1 MFQLDS
7 ISVYIFSV
15 PVSFKIALW
24 DIKFSRHCVV
34 VLGIDGVE
42 GYGSGVLYRNR
53 PLAAMRLL
61 REEINPFLETTTFT
75 NLGDLRNQIQQRF
88 VSKAPSLVYALDSA
102 LWDIQGKMKSKPVNQ
117 LLGTPKRDK
126 IEITEQIFISDS
138 QQTRREL
145 GQILSHGTKHV
156 KIKIGHNPSTDVER
170 VRMVRE
176 IAGDDVELGVD
187 INRGYTFQRAVTI
200 GKALKELGVCI
211 LEDPLPREDR
221 RLLPKLR
228 EEVGIP
234 IMLDSGIQSLQNL
247 REAIELEAI
256 DALNIKLTRVGGLT
270 SALEYADMCKRNGV
284 KISVGCS
291 EDLGPGMAS
300 ILHLSSIF
308 DDLYSTEG
316 VGPTRLGFDIIDE
329 EFDLESGFLSVPA
342 GHGLGVTFNEERL
355 WNAGQKKHFV
365 IGDAHKPSA
374 AFFIRE
380 KFNKWYQR
388 WFTLRCRLQR
398 KVEDMRV
405 GR

>member
-1 MFQLDS
+1 MKVDTVQAF
-7 ISVYIFSV
+7 IFSV
-15 PVSFKIALW
+15 PANLTIALW

-34 VLGIDGVE
+34 VLDIDGVE
-42 GYGSGVLYRNR
+42 GYGSGVLYKNR
-53 PLAAMRLL
+53 PLAAVRLL
-61 REEINPFLETTTFT
+61 REEISPFLETTTFA
-75 NLGDLRNQIQQRF
+75 NLGDLRSQIRQRF
-88 VSKAPSLVYALDSA
+88 VFKAPSLVYALDSA

-145 GQILSHGTKHV
+145 GQILGHGTKHV
-156 KIKIGHNPSTDVER
+156 KVKIGRNLSTDVER
-170 VRMVRE
+170 VRMVRD

-187 INRGYTFQRAVTI
+187 INRGYTFQQAVAI
-200 GKALKELGVCI
+200 GKALKELGVSI

-221 RLLPKLR
+221 KLLPKLR

-234 IMLDSGIQSLQNL
+234 IMLDSGIQSLQDL

-270 SALEYADMCKRNGV
+270 SALEYADMCKRNDV

-316 VGPTRLGFDIIDE
+316 IGPARLGFDIIDE
-329 EFDLESGFLSVPA
+329 EFELEGGFLSVLA
-342 GHGLGVTFNEERL
+342 GHGLGVTFNEQRV
-355 WNAGQKKHFV
+355 WNAARQKNFV
-365 IGDAHKPSA
+365 IGDVHKPST

-380 KFNKWYQR
+380 EFNKWYQR
-388 WFTLRCRLQR
+388 WSTLRCRLQR
-398 KVEDMRV
+398 KAKAMRI
-405 GR
+405 GW